1 MATSY
6 YHTVGLPSQPVEAVQ
21 QFTYI
26 FILRNCRYASISQVA
41 YLHETSDQSVLTFQN
56 FFLLSPCP
64 VLCSASD
71 HWRLMV
77 SHCERIIYVYST
89 FSYNIV
95 QALCGVLYITGV
107 PTVVPVLRYA
117 GVTKGAS
124 LVLFPFRSVR
134 NKHIRTYTRF
144 I

>member
-1 MATSY
+1 MKQSYMHFLYVAT
-6 YHTVGLPSQPVEAVQ
+6 
-21 QFTYI
+21 
-26 FILRNCRYASISQVA
+26 VA
-41 YLHETSDQSVLTFQN
+41 APRSHKSHIYMRRSDHSLLTFQN

-77 SHCERIIYVYST
+77 SHCERVISVYST

-95 QALCGVLYITGV
+95 RALCGVLFITGV
-107 PTVVPVLRYA
+107 RTVVPVLRHA

-124 LVLFPFRSVR
+124 LILFPFRSVR
-134 NKHIRTYTRF
+134 NKQIRTYTKF